1 MKKILTILSFA
12 AITAVVHAQGYIAF
26 FGGAAN
32 IQTNTAIGTFSGGPG
47 GNGGTGGKIAAYTS
61 GLTYD
66 FALLYE
72 TAALVGSS
80 SAPTNASWSLVQ
92 AFGNTA
98 LALGTNGPGP
108 GNLYGPGA
116 NGGVGT
122 ALTALTTY
130 SVELVGWSSTLGS
143 FSQVLADITAGSS
156 TTAGYLGWTTV
167 GSITPIATIGGGDPT
182 MYPGTWSNGT
192 LILNSIAITATP
204 EPASMA
210 LFAISGASLLL
221 FRRKK

>member
-1 MKKILTILSFA
+1 MKKILTILSLA
-12 AITAVVHAQGYIAF
+12 AVTAVVQAQGFIEYV
-26 FGGAAN
+26 GTVAN

-47 GNGGTGGKIAAYTS
+47 GSGGTGGKIANGTS
-61 GLTYD
+61 GLVYD

-72 TAALVGSS
+72 SAALVGSS

-92 AFGNTA
+92 AFGGGA
-98 LALGTNGPGP
+98 LALGTNGAGP
-108 GNLYGPGA
+108 GSVYGPGGT
-116 NGGVGT
+116 GGVGT
-122 ALTALTTY
+122 ALTPLTAY

-143 FSQVLADITAGSS
+143 FSQVLADITAGSAQ
-156 TTAGYLGWTTV
+156 TAGFLGWTTV
-167 GSITPIATIGGGDPT
+167 GTITPIATIGGGDPT
-182 MYPGTWSNGT
+182 LFPATWSNGT
-192 LILNSIAITATP
+192 LVLNSIVVAP